1 MADKIKVMAAKQD
14 STVVL
19 WETHPDHVSKDNP
32 TGEVFI
38 SGDGQSCEV
47 GLTREVQKRLTDGR
61 LVKVNTGPLAWLD
74 KEEKP
79 EDAPATTKKAKGN

>member
-19 WETHPDHVSKDNP
+19 WETHPDHVSDDNP

-38 SGDGQSCEV
+38 AGNGQSCEV
-47 GLTREVQKRLTDGR
+47 ALTREVQKRLTDGR
-61 LVKVNTGPLAWLD
+61 LVKVNTGPQP
-74 KEEKP
+74 EE
-79 EDAPATTKKAKGN
+79 ASTTKKAKGGD